1 MVVLIVTL
9 NIIFL
14 FKRPLRIDKV
24 SLSLLERTW
33 EKVKMLGSLAE
44 ALEEHGRV
52 VILSPDEPV
61 SSICGS
67 SG

>member
-33 EKVKMLGSLAE
+33 EKVKMRGSLPE

-52 VILSPDEPV
+52 VILSPDELV

>member
-1 MVVLIVTL
+1 MAVLIVTL
-9 NIIFL
+9 NSIFL

-33 EKVKMLGSLAE
+33 EKVEMRGSLPG

-61 SSICGS
+61 TSICGS

>member
-9 NIIFL
+9 IIFL
-14 FKRPLRIDKV
+14 YKRPLRIDKV

-33 EKVKMLGSLAE
+33 EKVKMRGSLPE

-61 SSICGS
+61 TSICGS